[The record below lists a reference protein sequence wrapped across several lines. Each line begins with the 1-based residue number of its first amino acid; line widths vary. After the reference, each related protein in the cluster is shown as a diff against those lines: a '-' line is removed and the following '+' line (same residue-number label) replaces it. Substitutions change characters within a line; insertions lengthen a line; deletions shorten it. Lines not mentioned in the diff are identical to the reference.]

1 MTSSKNPTNDNSYF
15 DAVLVGAGIMSST
28 LALLISEVL
37 PDIKFLIIEKLNAPG
52 SESTGAF
59 NNAGTGHAANCEL
72 NYTPLDEKGNL
83 KIDKALS
90 INRSFETSM
99 SLWAS
104 LYEAGKIDIKKFL
117 KFIPHI
123 SFVSGQDNIS
133 FLKKRFQKMT
143 ENPEFIDMEFS
154 TSFDEISS
162 WAPLITKD
170 RNPSTQIAATRIG
183 RGTDINF
190 EALTKEYLSL
200 VSLNKNVEIR
210 YKTELIDLKKIDK
223 KQWELEI
230 SSEGRK
236 TSIRTG
242 YVFLGAGGKT
252 INYLQKSKIPEAKSY
267 GGFPVSGKWLIC
279 EKKDLTE
286 KHNSKVYGKAD
297 IGSPPMSVPHLD
309 TRWID
314 NKKLLLYGPFAGFT
328 TKFLKQSSYFDLF
341 SSIKK
346 NNIFS
351 MLDVG
356 FKNNDLINYL
366 ISQSLKN
373 HNSRVENL
381 KNMMPSA
388 NPSDWYLKNAGQR
401 VQIIKKT
408 EGGGSLKFGTEIV
421 NSSDGSLS
429 ALLGASPGAS
439 TAVSIMVEVL
449 EKSVLFLNDKHNLQ
463 KKINDLI
470 YPELSVSE
478 NYSTFIKEIKKT
490 EGGGS
495 LKFGTEIVNSSDG
508 SLSALLGASP
518 GASTAV
524 SIMVEVLEKSVLFL
538 NDKHNLKKKIN
549 DLIYPE
555 RSASEKNSTFI
566 KEIKKRNN
574 SIFGFHP

>member
-1 MTSSKNPTNDNSYF
+1 
-15 DAVLVGAGIMSST
+15 
-28 LALLISEVL
+28 
-37 PDIKFLIIEKLNAPG
+37 
-52 SESTGAF
+52 
-59 NNAGTGHAANCEL
+59 
-72 NYTPLDEKGNL
+72 
-83 KIDKALS
+83 
-90 INRSFETSM
+90 
-99 SLWAS
+99 
-104 LYEAGKIDIKKFL
+104 
-117 KFIPHI
+117 
-123 SFVSGQDNIS
+123 
-133 FLKKRFQKMT
+133 MT

-210 YKTELIDLKKIDK
+210 YKTELVDLKKIDK

-328 TKFLKQSSYFDLF
+328 TKFLKESSYFDLF

-351 MLDVG
+351 MLEVG

-408 EGGGSLKFGTEIV
+408 ESGGSLKFGTEIV

-439 TAVSIMVEVL
+439 TAVSIMIEVL
-449 EKSVLFLNDKHNLQ
+449 EKSVLFLNDKLNLQ

-470 YPELSVSE
+470 HPEISVSE
-478 NYSTFIKEIKKT
+478 NY
-490 EGGGS
+490 
-495 LKFGTEIVNSSDG
+495 
-508 SLSALLGASP
+508 
-518 GASTAV
+518 
-524 SIMVEVLEKSVLFL
+524 
-538 NDKHNLKKKIN
+538 
-549 DLIYPE
+549 
-555 RSASEKNSTFI
+555 STFI

>member
-210 YKTELIDLKKIDK
+210 YKTELVDLKKIDK

-309 TRWID
+309 TLDGLIIKNFFYMD
-314 NKKLLLYGPFAGFT
+314 LLL
-328 TKFLKQSSYFDLF
+328 DL
-341 SSIKK
+341 
-346 NNIFS
+346 
-351 MLDVG
+351 
-356 FKNNDLINYL
+356 
-366 ISQSLKN
+366 
-373 HNSRVENL
+373 
-381 KNMMPSA
+381 
-388 NPSDWYLKNAGQR
+388 QR
-401 VQIIKKT
+401 N
-408 EGGGSLKFGTEIV
+408 F
-421 NSSDGSLS
+421 
-429 ALLGASPGAS
+429 
-439 TAVSIMVEVL
+439 
-449 EKSVLFLNDKHNLQ
+449 
-463 KKINDLI
+463 
-470 YPELSVSE
+470 
-478 NYSTFIKEIKKT
+478 
-490 EGGGS
+490 
-495 LKFGTEIVNSSDG
+495 
-508 SLSALLGASP
+508 
-518 GASTAV
+518 
-524 SIMVEVLEKSVLFL
+524 
-538 NDKHNLKKKIN
+538 
-549 DLIYPE
+549 
-555 RSASEKNSTFI
+555 
-566 KEIKKRNN
+566 
-574 SIFGFHP
+574 

>member
-1 MTSSKNPTNDNSYF
+1 MTSTNDNSYY
-15 DAVLVGAGIMSST
+15 DAVLVGAGIMSGT
-28 LALLISEVL
+28 LALLLSEALPNIS
-37 PDIKFLIIEKLNAPG
+37 ILIIERLNAPG

-72 NYTPLDEKGNL
+72 NYTPCDKKGNVI
-83 KIDKALS
+83 IDKALS
-90 INRSFETSM
+90 INRSFEKSM

-104 LYEAGKIDIKKFL
+104 LHEAGKIDIKKFL

-123 SFVSGQDNIS
+123 SFVSGEDNIS
-133 FLKKRFQKMT
+133 FLRKRYQKMS

-154 TSFDEISS
+154 TSFNEISS

-170 RNPSTQIAATRIG
+170 RNPSSEIAATRIE

-190 EALTKEYLSL
+190 EALTKEYLAL

-210 YKTELIDLKKIDK
+210 YKTELLNLKKIGRK
-223 KQWELEI
+223 NWELEI
-230 SSEGRK
+230 SSGGK
-236 TSIRTG
+236 ILSVRTG

-252 INYLQKSKIPEAKSY
+252 INYLQKSKIPEAKIY

-279 EKKDLTE
+279 EEKYLTE

-314 NKKLLLYGPFAGFT
+314 GKKLLLYGPFAGFT
-328 TKFLKQSSYFDLF
+328 TKFLKQGSYFDLF

-346 NNIFS
+346 NNINF
-351 MLDVG
+351 LFDVG
-356 FKNNDLINYL
+356 IKNNDLINYL

-373 HNSRVENL
+373 HSSRVENL
-381 KNMMPSA
+381 KKMMPSA
-388 NPSDWYLKNAGQR
+388 RPSNWYLLNAGQR

-408 EGGGSLKFGTEIV
+408 DFGGSLQFGTEIV
-421 NSSDGSLS
+421 NSSDGTLS

-449 EKSVLFLNDKHNLQ
+449 KKSVLFLNDKNNLQ

-470 YPELSVSE
+470 YSKKMPCDSDS
-478 NYSTFIKEIKKT
+478 NFIK
-490 EGGGS
+490 
-495 LKFGTEIVNSSDG
+495 N
-508 SLSALLGASP
+508 
-518 GASTAV
+518 
-524 SIMVEVLEKSVLFL
+524 
-538 NDKHNLKKKIN
+538 
-549 DLIYPE
+549 
-555 RSASEKNSTFI
+555 
-566 KEIKKRNN
+566 IKKRNN
-574 SIFGFHP
+574 SILGFHP

>member
-1 MTSSKNPTNDNSYF
+1 M
-15 DAVLVGAGIMSST
+15 
-28 LALLISEVL
+28 
-37 PDIKFLIIEKLNAPG
+37 IK
-52 SESTGAF
+52 
-59 NNAGTGHAANCEL
+59 
-72 NYTPLDEKGNL
+72 
-83 KIDKALS
+83 
-90 INRSFETSM
+90 
-99 SLWAS
+99 
-104 LYEAGKIDIKKFL
+104 
-117 KFIPHI
+117 
-123 SFVSGQDNIS
+123 
-133 FLKKRFQKMT
+133 
-143 ENPEFIDMEFS
+143 NPEFIDMEFS

-170 RNPSTQIAATRIG
+170 RKPFTKIAATRIG

-190 EALTKEYLSL
+190 EALTKEYLKL

-210 YKTELIDLKKIDK
+210 YKTELLDLKKIDK
-223 KQWELEI
+223 TKWELEI

-236 TSIRTG
+236 TSIKTG

-279 EKKDLTE
+279 DKKDLTE

-388 NPSDWYLKNAGQR
+388 NPSDWHLKNAGQR

-408 EGGGSLKFGTEIV
+408 EGGGSLKFGTEIM

-449 EKSVLFLNDKHNLQ
+449 EKSVLFLKDKHNLQ

-470 YPELSVSE
+470 YPELSPSE
-478 NYSTFIKEIKKT
+478 NYGISIK
-490 EGGGS
+490 
-495 LKFGTEIVNSSDG
+495 D
-508 SLSALLGASP
+508 
-518 GASTAV
+518 
-524 SIMVEVLEKSVLFL
+524 
-538 NDKHNLKKKIN
+538 
-549 DLIYPE
+549 
-555 RSASEKNSTFI
+555 
-566 KEIKKRNN
+566 IKKRNN

>member
-72 NYTPLDEKGNL
+72 NYTPLDAKGNL

-170 RNPSTQIAATRIG
+170 RNSSTQIAATRIG

-190 EALTKEYLSL
+190 EALTKEYLAL

-210 YKTELIDLKKIDK
+210 YKTELVDLKKIDK

-230 SSEGRK
+230 SSEDRK

-314 NKKLLLYGPFAGFT
+314 NKKLLLFGPFAGFT

-351 MLDVG
+351 MLEVG

-373 HNSRVENL
+373 HNARVENL

-478 NYSTFIKEIKKT
+478 NYSTFIKEIKK
-490 EGGGS
+490 
-495 LKFGTEIVNSSDG
+495 
-508 SLSALLGASP
+508 
-518 GASTAV
+518 
-524 SIMVEVLEKSVLFL
+524 
-538 NDKHNLKKKIN
+538 
-549 DLIYPE
+549 
-555 RSASEKNSTFI
+555 
-566 KEIKKRNN
+566 RNN